1 VTPAVED
8 DPESIYREQVKLTV
22 ALNSVDH
29 DETNS
34 NIDFVFVGTGT
45 YLVFWPFILGA
56 LLIGLLIIALVM
68 CCATVFQKISME
80 DMLNS
85 KRRVGMEDLPHT
97 MNIGGHVMVPRGRA
111 DWNAERSSVDILGRA
126 SG

>member
-1 VTPAVED
+1 MIKCVTPAVED

-29 DETNS
+29 DEMNS

-68 CCATVFQKISME
+68 CCATVF
-80 DMLNS
+80 
-85 KRRVGMEDLPHT
+85 
-97 MNIGGHVMVPRGRA
+97 
-111 DWNAERSSVDILGRA
+111 
-126 SG
+126 

>member
-1 VTPAVED
+1 MTPAVED
-8 DPESIYREQVKLTV
+8 DPESIYREQVKLTI
-22 ALNSVDH
+22 ALNGVDH
-29 DETNS
+29 DEASS

-97 MNIGGHVMVPRGRA
+97 MNIGGHVMVPRGRS

>member
-1 VTPAVED
+1 M
-8 DPESIYREQVKLTV
+8 
-22 ALNSVDH
+22 
-29 DETNS
+29 NS

-80 DMLNS
+80 DMLNG
-85 KRRVGMEDLPHT
+85 KRRVGMED
-97 MNIGGHVMVPRGRA
+97 
-111 DWNAERSSVDILGRA
+111 
-126 SG
+126 